1 MQNNNTVETLIGA
14 IVVAIAAAFL
24 VFAYSTTSAGSLSG
38 YSLEARFASADGITT
53 GTDVRLHGIKV
64 GTVSGVDLDS
74 KTYLAIVRLSI
85 RRDVQIPD
93 DSAIKVTSSSLLGSS
108 YLSIQPGGSSKNLP
122 PGSQIT
128 NTQGSVAGAARP
140 DPSPFPVPGRRRN
153 PPTRMRRNNHL
164 REVPVNREDHH
175 WHCRLR
181 WSRHDTRRHG
191 AQCDNGRS
199 GIAPAGGGYPDA
211 AIHAAASHADSQ
223 QCRSG

>member
-128 NTQGSVAGAARP
+128 NTQGSVDIMGLIGRAIYGNTGSTSGAGAPPQSGNPNASKRP
-140 DPSPFPVPGRRRN
+140 PQGSTGQP
-153 PPTRMRRNNHL
+153 
-164 REVPVNREDHH
+164 
-175 WHCRLR
+175 
-181 WSRHDTRRHG
+181 
-191 AQCDNGRS
+191 
-199 GIAPAGGGYPDA
+199 
-211 AIHAAASHADSQ
+211 
-223 QCRSG
+223 